1 MKKQVLS
8 LNNILLED
16 ERILI
21 LFREDPKLALSLLYD
36 KYFDYLSKEIYFI
49 LKDEDDTQD
58 VIQDLFL
65 TLWKNKEHL
74 NNINSSLKLYLRKAA
89 YNKSLNKIK
98 TKVQFFEVEDDDF
111 VYDNCDQ
118 HSDMVVEELN
128 LRIKKAIDD
137 LPLKCRTVFI
147 LSRYD
152 EKSYKEIAENLEI
165 SIKTVENQISK
176 ALKILR
182 KKIEI
187 R

>member
-1 MKKQVLS
+1 
-8 LNNILLED
+8 LED

-21 LFREDPKLALSLLYD
+21 LFREDPKKALSLLYD
-36 KYFDYLSKEIYFI
+36 KYFDYLSKEIFFI
-49 LKDEDDTQD
+49 LKNEEDTRD

-65 TLWKNKEHL
+65 TLWYNKDHL
-74 NNINSSLKLYLRKAA
+74 NNINTSLKLYLRKAA

-98 TKVQFFEVEDDDF
+98 TKVQFFEVDDEETI
-111 VYDNCDQ
+111 YENGNQ

-128 LRIKKAIDD
+128 ERIKKAIDQ
-137 LPLKCRTVFI
+137 LPFKCRTVFL

-152 EKSYKEIAENLEI
+152 EKSYREIAESLEI

-182 KKIEI
+182 KKIDH
-187 R
+187 